1 MTKKKERYY
10 LFEYN
15 FLNIQ
20 VFCFILTA
28 LFILLTIGI
37 YKLFNFNFMADMDK
51 IIDNLMGSKFLLFII
66 IMILWLILHEII
78 HGISYVFY
86 GANYKNI
93 KYGVVLEKGILYCK
107 CGEYID
113 KKNILMSVINPFIY
127 IGIVTLLLGF
137 TFESIMLIVLSLL
150 NISGA
155 CADIMMFM
163 FFVKRDKN
171 MKFKEIKDSS
181 TFILKTTEDLTD
193 KKFFAVKLK
202 EELKKDDIEENDKL
216 ITITK
221 FSKVLLVILFILLI
235 LSVVFA
241 FL

>member
-28 LFILLTIGI
+28 LFIFLTIGI

-137 TFESIMLIVLSLL
+137 TFESVMLIVLSLL

>member
-171 MKFKEIKDSS
+171 MKFREIKDSS